1 MPMHPFTPNHVQ
13 LINACYPQ
21 NSAALLNAGPEYRP
35 NSQELS
41 RLTYYAANKP
51 GKITKVGSE
60 LEKRVRADCKKA
72 QANNARSRASLL
84 ITLSILKALATECR
98 RDIAILSSSI
108 LASVQVTVAS
118 LPSDLEVLAR
128 AATVFTA
135 WTTYTDGHLIG
146 VDNGVTR
153 DYMASLQ
160 QFADFSRLNGK
171 VKDDEVRNRTR
182 LVGLS
187 ALTGAVASEALYSAS
202 QHFRPQVAIIVP
214 ALLVPIY
221 ETRVLTLDKVS
232 HMMKDKSPSPY
243 LDEFRTRPPNERRA
257 ASIHI
262 HIDGDKGPSSEDV
275 TDACLRVL
283 SSIFAHSNALQVGS
297 VMQAI
302 FDSLED
308 MKGWEKPE
316 HCCWLARKAADW
328 TQYQYRYAVP
338 TRLVE
343 RLQEAQDIPMT
354 TPLHTSLAAMVT
366 AVFTSPTPLIN
377 LSTSDIISNLITLIL
392 RRVAM
397 DPEDSVLPALV
408 ECISSLG
415 MHVYYADQI
424 QDLAAELISR
434 LAIVEVSGVSGGEK
448 ADKEKC
454 RAKALRCLLSGLL
467 GLLQAADNH
476 DKAHSSDS
484 ELAKDHSKA
493 GGTPASP
500 QMIVQG
506 GDHAHVKPS
515 RRTKVSPEVWQDTLT
530 LLCDGDYGVRE
541 DYASAVLYYLEKEM
555 PKRGDATD
563 ADGVRRVHP
572 LAEGPLRQAS
582 NASVA
587 LTGDGA
593 SRFLNAL
600 HSYLYVLATASSLGF
615 SDASRTSGAPST
627 NGDQTTD
634 DGRTDNGAGTSDD
647 VASHRRSIASPAR
660 ARKASVAQHLV
671 DRTSS
676 RITSSSCATA
686 SDYAYI
692 SVILSTVHQQLPVR
706 ALLTGVPM
714 LLSLDAA
721 SQVDSAADPVLAQ
734 RQAAIR
740 ELVARVWMAVGKVW
754 DCPEIATRV
763 KEAGVPSS
771 TSCLP
776 PLPDAP
782 HISLSRTPEP
792 VVFGDG
798 SVPPPSF
805 SLDVEELVACL
816 ASNSTA
822 GEATGL
828 DQEALQRRMT
838 LPWTPESAMKE
849 SIERPSNRMRVESV
863 LKIPPTLMHV
873 ENMSLASLSR
883 FNRGVGVTDLREA
896 LEGRNSMSNPALVNK
911 APSIST
917 LDHSSAFTHPS
928 DGLTLRPTRS
938 RPAKRPQTAGSSEV
952 RDVLNRLGIGR
963 QAGSSSLLKASLAP
977 LQKTDSRSSALVPPY
992 KT

>member
-1 MPMHPFTPNHVQ
+1 MPNPFTPNHVH
-13 LINACYPQ
+13 LIQACYPQ
-21 NSAALLNAGPEYRP
+21 SSATLLNAGPEYRP

-60 LEKRVRADCKKA
+60 LEKRVRTDCKKA
-72 QANNARSRASLL
+72 QANNTRSRASLL

-98 RDIAILSSSI
+98 RDIILLSSSI
-108 LASVQVTVAS
+108 LASVQVTVTS

-135 WTTYTDGHLIG
+135 WTTYTDGHVIG

-153 DYMASLQ
+153 DYLSSLQ
-160 QFADFSRLNGK
+160 QFANFSRMNGK
-171 VKDDEVRNRTR
+171 VKDQEVRNRMR

-202 QHFRPQVAIIVP
+202 QHFRPQVSIIVP

-221 ETRVLTLDKVS
+221 EARVQTLDKVS
-232 HMMKDKSPSPY
+232 SVMKEKPASPY
-243 LDEFRTRPPNERRA
+243 LDEFRTRPLNERRA
-257 ASIHI
+257 ASIHV
-262 HIDGDKGPSSEDV
+262 HVDGENGPSAEDV

-283 SSIFAHSNALQVGS
+283 SSVFAHSNGAQVGFI
-297 VMQAI
+297 MQAI

-308 MKGWEKPE
+308 TKGWEKPD
-316 HCCWLARKAADW
+316 HCCWLARKATDW

-354 TPLHTSLAAMVT
+354 TSLHTTLAAMIT
-366 AVFTSPTPLIN
+366 AVFTSPTPLVN

-397 DPEDSVLPALV
+397 DPEDSMLPALV

-434 LAIVEVSGVSGGEK
+434 LAVVEVSGVSGGEK

-467 GLLQAADNH
+467 GLLQAADSH
-476 DKAHSSDS
+476 DKANSSGND
-484 ELAKDHSKA
+484 LAGDHSKA
-493 GGTPASP
+493 GGMPGSP
-500 QMIVQG
+500 QPRSPVEG
-506 GDHAHVKPS
+506 SDHTHVKPS

-530 LLCDGDYGVRE
+530 LLCDGDYGVRQ
-541 DYASAVLYYLEKEM
+541 DYTFAVIYYLEKEM
-555 PKRGDATD
+555 PKRGDSTD
-563 ADGVRRVHP
+563 ADGVRRVRP

-587 LTGDGA
+587 LVGDGA

-627 NGDQTTD
+627 SGDLTTD
-634 DGRTDNGAGTSDD
+634 DDAGASDD
-647 VASHRRSIASPAR
+647 LASQSHRRSVAFPAR
-660 ARKASVAQHLV
+660 ARKASVAQHLI

-676 RITSSSCATA
+676 HITSTSCATA
-686 SDYAYI
+686 SDYAHI
-692 SVILSTVHQQLPVR
+692 LAILSAVHQQLPAR
-706 ALLTGVPM
+706 ALLTGIPM
-714 LLSLDAA
+714 LLSLDVA
-721 SQVDSAADPVLAQ
+721 SKVNSTEDPVLAQ
-734 RQAAIR
+734 RQAAIK
-740 ELVARVWMAVGKVW
+740 EIEAKVWMVVGKVW
-754 DCPEIATRV
+754 DCLDIGEMLKQANAPLDTSFL
-763 KEAGVPSS
+763 PS
-771 TSCLP
+771 
-776 PLPDAP
+776 LPDAP
-782 HISLSRTPEP
+782 GTFLSRAAEP
-792 VVFGDG
+792 VLFGQTNVAVE
-798 SVPPPSF
+798 SLLSF
-805 SLDVEELVACL
+805 SLDLEALVTCL
-816 ASNSTA
+816 VSSGNV

-828 DQEALQRRMT
+828 VQESLQRRLTMQ
-838 LPWTPESAMKE
+838 WTPEFAMKE
-849 SIERPSNRMRVESV
+849 SIEKPSNGLRSESI
-863 LKIPPTLMHV
+863 LKIAPTLMHA

-917 LDHSSAFTHPS
+917 FDHSSMFTQPN
-928 DGLTLRPTRS
+928 DRLTLRPTRS
-938 RPAKRPQTAGSSEV
+938 RPATRPQVAGSSEV
-952 RDVLNRLGIGR
+952 RDMLNRLGIGR
-963 QAGSSSLLKASLAP
+963 QNGNSSLLKASLAP
-977 LQKTDSRSSALVPPY
+977 LQKTDNR
-992 KT
+992 